1 MQDID
6 IKWMARK
13 VKTLI
18 SCAFFSNCSR
28 LMFSFNYSTK
38 QHMNYKTN
46 KQRQAKTKKKTRVDF
61 LILGVLQPLLK

>member
-1 MQDID
+1 MDGAKGENVD
-6 IKWMARK
+6 FM
-13 VKTLI
+13 
-18 SCAFFSNCSR
+18 CFFSNCSR